1 MTNEERKAKNKQRRE
16 EYYQNIADDI
26 YSLYMSFY
34 NVGFDNNQAFELVSH
49 YLRQS
54 ILDNI
59 IKEEITKQRDNDR
72 LRRRNR
78 ELLDKLNG
86 EANHDRLHSSL
97 S

>member
-1 MTNEERKAKNKQRRE
+1 MTNKERKAKNKQRRE

-86 EANHDRLHSSL
+86 EANHD
-97 S
+97 